1 MKREKE
7 QKFVNV
13 STAVRVRRGHIS
25 SRFYSFLS
33 PSTQKPLHLV
43 WETYTDIYILE
54 GYQKRA

>member
-7 QKFVNV
+7 QKFINV
-13 STAVRVRRGHIS
+13 STAVRVRRGHIY

-43 WETYTDIYILE
+43 WETYTDIYIPE
-54 GYQKRA
+54 GY